1 MPRDN
6 DYMKKFNTTYPPVIS
21 LQRTEAFGSY
31 AWVNSLFRLL
41 SVSRVAN
48 GTIYITFFILLALLS
63 SCGNKNAEDIENE
76 LSSGV
81 VLIQNKSYYEAKL
94 SNGNSLYFTGFDK
107 ENGIIGLTADVDSVE
122 MSVSYGTGFFI
133 SSDGKIATNNHVVAD
148 KVENQEITKSIS
160 GIIDALKSALS
171 DEYDEVYKKYEVAS
185 NLTEMAL
192 YDDDFSS
199 SDYREIRSYRD
210 ALGEELENYK
220 QLYSNLSSLKPENS
234 DIIYHSELAIGY
246 NDTYVTKDSDLS
258 SCVIRKTDKDKDLA
272 IIQLKDK
279 KTPIDKYIF
288 SIANSDPLEEY
299 SMFEKIGKT
308 FNQDKNSQIYMP
320 AFNLGPSLAITED
333 GLRLQFGS
341 GTISRRST
349 DEIMYT
355 IPSLP
360 GSSGSPIVNR
370 KGEVVAVNTSG
381 IKGSDSFNCG
391 VRVKHL
397 NKLVN
402 DL

>member
-1 MPRDN
+1 
-6 DYMKKFNTTYPPVIS
+6 
-21 LQRTEAFGSY
+21 
-31 AWVNSLFRLL
+31 
-41 SVSRVAN
+41 
-48 GTIYITFFILLALLS
+48 
-63 SCGNKNAEDIENE
+63 
-76 LSSGV
+76 
-81 VLIQNKSYYEAKL
+81 
-94 SNGNSLYFTGFDK
+94 
-107 ENGIIGLTADVDSVE
+107 
-122 MSVSYGTGFFI
+122 
-133 SSDGKIATNNHVVAD
+133 
-148 KVENQEITKSIS
+148 
-160 GIIDALKSALS
+160 
-171 DEYDEVYKKYEVAS
+171 
-185 NLTEMAL
+185 MAL

-341 GTISRRST
+341 GSISRRST

>member
-1 MPRDN
+1 M
-6 DYMKKFNTTYPPVIS
+6 IS
-21 LQRTEAFGSY
+21 LRRTEAFGSY
-31 AWVNSLFRLL
+31 AWINSLFRSL
-41 SVSRVAN
+41 SVSRIAN
-48 GTIYITFFILLALLS
+48 GTIYLTLFVLFASLS
-63 SCGNKNAEDIENE
+63 SCGNKNAEDIEKE

-107 ENGIIGLTADVDSVE
+107 EDGIIGLTADVDSVD
-122 MSVSYGTGFFI
+122 MSISYGTGFFI
-133 SSDGKIATNNHVVAD
+133 SSDGKIATNHHVVAD

-199 SDYREIRSYRD
+199 NDYWEIRSYRD
-210 ALGEELENYK
+210 ALGEELETYK

-258 SCVIRKTDKDKDLA
+258 SCVIRKTDKEKDLA

-279 KTPIDKYIF
+279 KTPTDKYIF
-288 SIANSDPLEEY
+288 SIADLDPLEEY
-299 SMFEKIGKT
+299 SMLEKIGKT

-341 GTISRRST
+341 GTISRKST

-360 GSSGSPIVNR
+360 GSSGSPIVNK
-370 KGEVVAVNTSG
+370 KGEVVAVNTAG
-381 IKGSDSFNCG
+381 IKG
-391 VRVKHL
+391 
-397 NKLVN
+397 
-402 DL
+402 

>member
-1 MPRDN
+1 M
-6 DYMKKFNTTYPPVIS
+6 
-21 LQRTEAFGSY
+21 
-31 AWVNSLFRLL
+31 
-41 SVSRVAN
+41 
-48 GTIYITFFILLALLS
+48 
-63 SCGNKNAEDIENE
+63 
-76 LSSGV
+76 
-81 VLIQNKSYYEAKL
+81 
-94 SNGNSLYFTGFDK
+94 
-107 ENGIIGLTADVDSVE
+107 
-122 MSVSYGTGFFI
+122 
-133 SSDGKIATNNHVVAD
+133 VAD

-279 KTPIDKYIF
+279 KT
-288 SIANSDPLEEY
+288 
-299 SMFEKIGKT
+299 
-308 FNQDKNSQIYMP
+308 
-320 AFNLGPSLAITED
+320 
-333 GLRLQFGS
+333 
-341 GTISRRST
+341 
-349 DEIMYT
+349 
-355 IPSLP
+355 
-360 GSSGSPIVNR
+360 
-370 KGEVVAVNTSG
+370 
-381 IKGSDSFNCG
+381 
-391 VRVKHL
+391 
-397 NKLVN
+397 
-402 DL
+402 

>member
-1 MPRDN
+1 MNRFDS
-6 DYMKKFNTTYPPVIS
+6 TYKLICS
-21 LQRTEAFGSY
+21 FRKSEAFGAYTHIHEFSHLRY
-31 AWVNSLFRLL
+31 VFLRNNIVPIL
-41 SVSRVAN
+41 
-48 GTIYITFFILLALLS
+48 FILLISLT
-63 SCGNKNAEDIENE
+63 SCGNKTAEDIENE

-94 SNGNSLYFTGFDK
+94 SNGESLYFTEFDK
-107 ENGIIGLTADVDSVE
+107 DDGIIGLTADVDSVDKA
-122 MSVSYGTGFFI
+122 VSYGTGFFI
-133 SSDGKIATNNHVVAD
+133 SSDGKIATNHHVVAD

-160 GIIDALKSALS
+160 NLIDALKSALS
-171 DEYDEVYKKYEVAS
+171 DEYDEVYKKYEVAN

-192 YDDDFSS
+192 YDDDFTA

-210 ALGEELENYK
+210 ELDSELEIYK
-220 QLYSNLSSLKPENS
+220 QIYSNLSSLRPENS
-234 DIIYHSELAIGY
+234 DIIYHNELSIGY

-258 SCVIRKTDKDKDLA
+258 SCVIRKTNKDKDLA

-279 KTPIDKYIF
+279 KTPSDKYVF
-288 SIANSDPLEEY
+288 SIADSDPLEEY
-299 SMFEKIGKT
+299 DMLEKLGKT

-320 AFNLGPSLAITED
+320 AYNLGPSLSITED
-333 GLRLQFGS
+333 GLRLQFSSGS
-341 GTISRRST
+341 ISRRSS

-370 KGEVVAVNTSG
+370 KGEVVAINTSG
-381 IKGSDSFNCG
+381 VRGSDSFNSG

-397 NKLVN
+397 NKLIV